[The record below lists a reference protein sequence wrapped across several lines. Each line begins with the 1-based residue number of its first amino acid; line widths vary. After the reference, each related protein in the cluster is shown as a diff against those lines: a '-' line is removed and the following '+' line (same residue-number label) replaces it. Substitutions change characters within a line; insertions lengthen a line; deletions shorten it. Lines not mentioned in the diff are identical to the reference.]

1 MNYKKIN
8 LQLKKENL
16 IDEKGLLCHSYKSY
30 TSTSN
35 KVIYM
40 EMTRIGNDKK
50 MPSFMLLSIN
60 DDKLNIS
67 YAGGFGGFKKYYA
80 SFKLSNLEYEDKF
93 TADRIVDIYK
103 FNVLND
109 QSEKLGDFFI
119 IAIKYKEDAK
129 KLVEAII
136 DYNK

>member
-80 SFKLSNLEYEDKF
+80 FFKLSNLEYEDKF

-109 QSEKLGDFFI
+109 QREKLGDFFI
-119 IAIKYKEDAK
+119 IAIKHKEDAK

>member
-93 TADRIVDIYK
+93 TVDRIVDIYK

-109 QSEKLGDFFI
+109 QREKLGDFFI
-119 IAIKYKEDAK
+119 IAIKHKEDAK
-129 KLVEAII
+129 NLVEAII

>member
-1 MNYKKIN
+1 
-8 LQLKKENL
+8 
-16 IDEKGLLCHSYKSY
+16 
-30 TSTSN
+30 
-35 KVIYM
+35 
-40 EMTRIGNDKK
+40 
-50 MPSFMLLSIN
+50 MLLSIN

-119 IAIKYKEDAK
+119 IAIKHKEDAK

>member
-8 LQLKKENL
+8 LQLKNENL

-119 IAIKYKEDAK
+119 IAIKHKEDAK

>member
-93 TADRIVDIYK
+93 TVDRIVDIYK

-119 IAIKYKEDAK
+119 IAIKHKEDAK
-129 KLVEAII
+129 NLVEAII

>member
-67 YAGGFGGFKKYYA
+67 HAGGFGGFKKYYA

-109 QSEKLGDFFI
+109 QREKLGDFFI
-119 IAIKYKEDAK
+119 ITIKHKEDAK

>member
-80 SFKLSNLEYEDKF
+80 SFKLSNFSLL
-93 TADRIVDIYK
+93 IVSLYVI
-103 FNVLND
+103 NT
-109 QSEKLGDFFI
+109 
-119 IAIKYKEDAK
+119 
-129 KLVEAII
+129 
-136 DYNK
+136 

>member
-119 IAIKYKEDAK
+119 IAIKHKEDAK

>member
-109 QSEKLGDFFI
+109 QREKLGDFFI
-119 IAIKYKEDAK
+119 IAIKHKEDAK
-129 KLVEAII
+129 KIVEAII

>member
-93 TADRIVDIYK
+93 TVDRIVDIYK

-109 QSEKLGDFFI
+109 QREKLGDFFI
-119 IAIKYKEDAK
+119 IAIKHKEDAK

>member
-119 IAIKYKEDAK
+119 ITIKHKEDAK

-136 DYNK
+136 DYNQ

>member
-1 MNYKKIN
+1 MNYSKIIS
-8 LQLKKENL
+8 QLKKENL

-80 SFKLSNLEYEDKF
+80 SFKLSNLDFETKF
-93 TADRIVDIYK
+93 TADLQTIYK
-103 FNVLND
+103 FNVLDDNRM
-109 QSEKLGDFFI
+109 KLGDFFI
-119 IAIKYKEDAK
+119 IVLRHKNDAE

-136 DYNK
+136 NYNS

>member
-93 TADRIVDIYK
+93 TVDRIVDIYK

-109 QSEKLGDFFI
+109 QREKLGDFFI
-119 IAIKYKEDAK
+119 IAINHKEDAK

>member
-40 EMTRIGNDKK
+40 EMTRIGNEKK

-109 QSEKLGDFFI
+109 QREKLGDFFI
-119 IAIKYKEDAK
+119 IAIKHKEDAK

>member
-109 QSEKLGDFFI
+109 QREKLGDFFI
-119 IAIKYKEDAK
+119 IAIKHKEDAK